1 MDACVYM
8 YEHVCVHVCIYVYSC
23 MQILM
28 VPIDLGYLSLELQ
41 EDMSNNIKL
50 LGPGLAS
57 YGSAGHLLDTE
68 LSLLLQNYN
77 IL

>member
-1 MDACVYM
+1 MYM
-8 YEHVCVHVCIYVYSC
+8 HEHVCVHVSISVYSC

-41 EDMSNNIKL
+41 ENMSNNIKL

-57 YGSAGHLLDTE
+57 YGSTGHLLDTE